1 MPFERLTIIIG
12 NVQLGEAAKRSV
24 GTGANQIPDMSS
36 FVLTGIGSDNLLA
49 KLPNGLII
57 QVFRRN
63 ISNSKNI
70 GVATVNPVTYPTPF
84 PNTVWGAFCT
94 KMTFAQVVTSCESVT
109 LSGLS
114 ATTALVSGDN
124 GSSANPGISAAVF
137 LVIGA

>member
-1 MPFERLTIIIG
+1 MCNCFSKNL
-12 NVQLGEAAKRSV
+12 QLGEAAKRSV
-24 GTGANQIPDMSS
+24 GTGVNQIPDMSS
-36 FVLTGIGSDNLLA
+36 FVLTGIGSDNLLV

-94 KMTFAQVVTSCESVT
+94 KMTFAQIVTSCESVT

-124 GSSANPGISAAVF
+124 GSSVNPDASAAVF